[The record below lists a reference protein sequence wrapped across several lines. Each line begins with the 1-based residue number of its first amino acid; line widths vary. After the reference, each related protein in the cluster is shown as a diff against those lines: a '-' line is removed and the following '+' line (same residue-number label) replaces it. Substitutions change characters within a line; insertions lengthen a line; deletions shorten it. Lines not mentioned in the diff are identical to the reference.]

1 MIKRYF
7 HDIQIAVEALITN
20 KLKSILTALGILF
33 GVASVISMLA
43 IGHGARQEILQQME
57 TIGANNIVVEAKVK
71 RTDSSEDNQEA
82 QEKQEEQEGQNR
94 NNQKRKFSPGLNNG
108 DYNAIKAIVPDVS
121 NISPEIIL
129 ESSIIFEGRS
139 VKGKGIGISNDYLD
153 IYNLNM
159 ANGSFFTSTQ
169 EKQGKPVCILGHD
182 VATKLFRKS
191 NPIGHQI
198 KFGHVWLEVVGVLE
212 REVMGN
218 ISVEKYGLT
227 NRNRNIY
234 IPEKTMVLRMKNRE
248 ALNYKPSSGNSFS
261 FFSGNFDRSSS
272 GKGNNNYH
280 LYDRIIVKVSN
291 TDQLRSSASLIRRIL
306 KRRHRGLQDYEIIV
320 PELLLQQKQET
331 RRIFNIVLGAIAGIS
346 LLVGGIGIMN
356 IMFATV
362 MERIREIGIR
372 MAIGAKKKDVLVQFL
387 TEAVLISLIGGILG
401 VVLGITI
408 AGTIEKITDIQTK
421 VTFVSVFVAFLV
433 SVSVGIIFGY
443 APAKKAAQKDPVES
457 LRHE

>member
-57 TIGANNIVVEAKVK
+57 TIGANNIVVEAKIK
-71 RTDSSEDNQEA
+71 GGDSSEEGKEEQDNQNA
-82 QEKQEEQEGQNR
+82 NTQE
-94 NNQKRKFSPGLNNG
+94 RKFSPGLNEA
-108 DYNAIKAIVPDVS
+108 DYNAIKSIVPNIVD
-121 NISPEIIL
+121 ISPEIIL
-129 ESSIIFEGRS
+129 ESSIIYEGRK
-139 VKGKGIGISNDYLD
+139 VTGKGIGISNDYLD
-153 IYNLNM
+153 IYNL
-159 ANGSFFTSTQ
+159 AVARGGFFNKTQ
-169 EKQGKPVCILGHD
+169 ERQGRPVCILGHE
-182 VATKLFRKS
+182 VATQLFSKS
-191 NPIGHQI
+191 NPIGKKI

-212 REVMGN
+212 RETMGN
-218 ISVEKYGLT
+218 ISVEKYGLN
-227 NRNRNIY
+227 NRNQNIY
-234 IPEKTMVLRMKNRE
+234 IPGKTMVLRMKNRE

-261 FFSGNFDRSSS
+261 FFGGTFNRSSS
-272 GKGNNNYH
+272 GKDNNNYH
-280 LYDRIIVKVSN
+280 LYDRIIVKVNETEQLQN
-291 TDQLRSSASLIRRIL
+291 TAELISRIL
-306 KRRHRGLQDYEIIV
+306 KRRHNGLQDFEIIV
-320 PELLLQQKQET
+320 PELLLEQKQET

-387 TEAVLISLIGGILG
+387 TEAILISLIGGVLG
-401 VVLGITI
+401 VVLGISI

-421 VTFVSVFVAFLV
+421 VTFISVFVAFLV
-433 SVSVGIIFGY
+433 SVSVGVIFGY
-443 APAKKAAQKDPVES
+443 APAKQAARKDPVES

>member
-7 HDIQIAVEALITN
+7 HDIHIAIEALITN

-57 TIGANNIVVEAKVK
+57 TIGANNIVVEAKIK
-71 RTDSSEDNQEA
+71 GSGLSDND
-82 QEKQEEQEGQNR
+82 QEEQEGQTQNALE
-94 NNQKRKFSPGLNNG
+94 NKFSPGLNSG
-108 DYNAIKAIVPDVS
+108 DYNAIKTIVPGIVD
-121 NISPEIIL
+121 ISPEIIL
-129 ESSIIFEGRS
+129 ESSMIYERRS
-139 VKGKGIGISNDYLD
+139 VEGKGIGISNDYLD
-153 IYNLNM
+153 IYNLTM
-159 ANGSFFTSTQ
+159 AKGSFFSSRQ
-169 EKQGKPVCILGHD
+169 EEQGLPVCILGHD
-182 VATKLFRKS
+182 VATNLFSKS

-198 KFGHVWLEVVGVLE
+198 KFGYVWLKVVGVLE

-218 ISVEKYGLT
+218 ISIEKYGLN
-227 NRNRNIY
+227 NRNQNIY
-234 IPEKTMVLRMKNRE
+234 VPGKTMVLRMKNRE
-248 ALNYKPSSGNSFS
+248 SLNYKPSSGNSFS
-261 FFSGNFDRSSS
+261 FFGGSYDSNSS
-272 GKGNNNYH
+272 GKENNNYH
-280 LYDRIIVKVSN
+280 LYDRIIVKVKN
-291 TDQLRSSASLIRRIL
+291 TDHLKNTADLIQRIL
-306 KRRHRGLQDYEIIV
+306 NRRHNGLQDYEIII
-320 PELLLQQKQET
+320 PELLIKQKQET

-387 TEAVLISLIGGILG
+387 TEAILISLIGGVLG
-401 VVLGITI
+401 VFLGVGI

-421 VTFVSVFVAFLV
+421 VTYISVLVAFIV
-433 SVSVGIIFGY
+433 SVSVGVIFGY
-443 APAKKAAQKDPVES
+443 APAKKAAKKDPVES